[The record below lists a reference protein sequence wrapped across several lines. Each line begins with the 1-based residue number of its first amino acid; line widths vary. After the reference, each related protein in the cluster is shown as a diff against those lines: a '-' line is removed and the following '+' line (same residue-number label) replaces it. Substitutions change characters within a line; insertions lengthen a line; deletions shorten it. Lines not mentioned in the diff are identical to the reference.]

1 MIKPYECTQ
10 CGSIDFEDLGA
21 GRVRCNHC
29 ETTYEVLTKEPKLVI
44 NKGANVVFGEHA
56 NVEIRGDIRVESG
69 ANVDVK
75 GRVTVMSDG
84 KPVQFQLKRIENT
97 GGENGHEIG

>member
-10 CGSIDFEDLGA
+10 CGSIDFEDLGN

-29 ETTYEVLTKEPKLVI
+29 ETTFEVLTKAPKVMI
-44 NKGANVVFGEHA
+44 NKGANVVFGKNA
-56 NVEIRGDIRVESG
+56 NVEIHGDMRVEAG

-75 GRVTVMSDG
+75 GHVTVLSDG
-84 KPVQFQLKRIENT
+84 KPAQFELIKVEDVRGN
-97 GGENGHEIG
+97 NGLTNR